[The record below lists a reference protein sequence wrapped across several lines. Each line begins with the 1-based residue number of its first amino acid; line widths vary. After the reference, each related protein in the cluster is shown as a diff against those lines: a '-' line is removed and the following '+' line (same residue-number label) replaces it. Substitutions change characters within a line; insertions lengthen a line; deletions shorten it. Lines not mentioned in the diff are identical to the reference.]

1 MRSTTVAGVLLTIMA
16 VGCTMNEEQAR
27 DVNTQTIYEP
37 KFRHDGYLWILDGS
51 AKDTIALLEI
61 EVAVSDE
68 EIQYGMMYR
77 RSMAENRGM
86 FFVMK
91 NERPQSFWMKNT
103 YIPLDIVYINSQK
116 RIVSIQKDAE
126 PLSERSLPSYEPALY
141 VLEVNAGFCDRH
153 GVKVGDLVLFEYNR

>member
-1 MRSTTVAGVLLTIMA
+1 MRNILLAAAGLMVVATA
-16 VGCTMNEEQAR
+16 CRTSDEQSNE
-27 DVNTQTIYEP
+27 VNTQRVYEP